1 MRKLFT
7 LLIIFVA
14 SVDVNAGVLDS
25 LTHLYNSEENDSL
38 KARLCLELGDYYE
51 MRKVDEAIKWGKRAL
66 KHSERFGDAEFQIR
80 TQNYLATYYQRKGDY
95 VKQISLCM
103 KAFRMAEQ
111 YKLHDLKSGLAINIG
126 GAYIRIDEDDQAIYW
141 LEKAVALSKTYGSY
155 SKQASSLNNLA
166 SVYFSQGKFEKA
178 IEIQK
183 EALKYARLSG
193 NSDRIGSVIANL
205 ADSYLVTDNFL
216 LAEEM
221 FNEALVLYR
230 NTDYSYG
237 INKVYLDFS
246 YMYERMKKMG
256 KSINYADS
264 AYALADS
271 MDFKEMGHDAAIQL
285 AQLHEKSGNSALAY
299 KFQKRAYE
307 LWKLLNKEE
316 TAKSLNELRTTYE
329 IEKFESEN
337 MLLKKDNIIK
347 DLDIEKNASKIA
359 QQNIIIFS
367 TIGGLGILVFL
378 LYFLS
383 KWNKEKRVKNELL
396 SMQKEELEK
405 KNTEILDSIQYAK
418 RIQAAILPPKS
429 IIKDLLKESFV
440 FYAPKDVV
448 AGDFYWVEERDG
460 VKLFAAADCT
470 GHGVPGAMVSVVCN
484 NGLNRAVREHGL
496 IVPGKILDKAREIVQ
511 QEFEKSEEDVN
522 DGMDIALCS
531 IQQNKLRYAGAN
543 NPLWLIRSGELIEI
557 KADKQPIG
565 KFANPVEYT
574 THELELISGDI
585 IYLFT
590 DGFIDQFG
598 GDADKKYKSPNF
610 KRFLISIAHLSMEDQ
625 FKALQQ
631 EFNSWMGRNEQI
643 DDVCV
648 FGVKYQ

>member
-7 LLIIFVA
+7 LLLVFIA
-14 SVDVNAGVLDS
+14 SMNVNAGVLDS
-25 LTHLYNSEENDSL
+25 LTALYNSEENDSL
-38 KARLCLELGDYYE
+38 KARYCIQLGDYYE
-51 MRKVDEAIKWGKRAL
+51 MRKVDEAIKWGKRAV
-66 KHSERFGDAEFQIR
+66 KHAERYGDKNFQIR
-80 TQNYLATYYQRKGDY
+80 VLNYLATYYQRKGDY
-95 VKQISLCM
+95 AKQISLCM
-103 KAFRMAEQ
+103 KAIKLAEE
-111 YKLHDLKSGLAINIG
+111 YNFFDLQGGLATNIG
-126 GAYIRIDEDDQAIYW
+126 GAYIRLNDDEQAIYW
-141 LEKAVALSKTYGSY
+141 LDKSVKLNSKYGSLSKQSG
-155 SKQASSLNNLA
+155 ALNNFA
-166 SVYFSQGKFEKA
+166 SFYFDKGEFDKA
-178 IEIQK
+178 IEFQEQALDKARQSGIQPK
-183 EALKYARLSG
+183 IANVLS
-193 NSDRIGSVIANL
+193 NL
-205 ADSYLVTDNFL
+205 ADSYLIKEEFNR
-216 LAEEM
+216 AEKLFE
-221 FNEALVLYR
+221 EALVIYK
-230 NTDYSYG
+230 DSEDPYG

-246 YMYERMKKMG
+246 YMYERMKKIG

-396 SMQKEELEK
+396 SIQKEELEK

-484 NGLNRAVREHGL
+484 NGLNRSVREHGL

-531 IQQNKLRYAGAN
+531 IQQNTLRYAGAN

-625 FKALQQ
+625 FKALEQ
-631 EFNSWMGRNEQI
+631 EFNSWMGKNEQI